1 LEILIFH
8 SRSTHHFPH
17 VGPTCFVLLECLIRD
32 IFFALLLALSVSFS
46 NHKPSLLSETA
57 RVARNLLVAPC
68 KVVEEARRLL
78 SLQSHSQARHLDLL
92 FAQAVFKGQHRAWTR
107 TTPPV
112 NLVCRAPAPKEVVR
126 QTRTISACL
135 FSQKHEAVI
144 NQHPADRLVR
154 SLATI
159 RFGTAPCLSPT
170 TGKPAQGS
178 I

>member
-1 LEILIFH
+1 M
-8 SRSTHHFPH
+8 
-17 VGPTCFVLLECLIRD
+17 CFVLLECLIRD

-46 NHKPSLLSETA
+46 NHKLPLLSETA

-68 KVVEEARRLL
+68 KAVKELAAC
-78 SLQSHSQARHLDLL
+78 SLCRAIPQARHLDLL

-107 TTPPV
+107 TTRPV
-112 NLVCRAPAPKEVVR
+112 SLVCRAPAPKEVVCR
-126 QTRTISACL
+126 TRTISACL
-135 FSQKHEAVI
+135 FPQKHEAVI

-178 I
+178 T